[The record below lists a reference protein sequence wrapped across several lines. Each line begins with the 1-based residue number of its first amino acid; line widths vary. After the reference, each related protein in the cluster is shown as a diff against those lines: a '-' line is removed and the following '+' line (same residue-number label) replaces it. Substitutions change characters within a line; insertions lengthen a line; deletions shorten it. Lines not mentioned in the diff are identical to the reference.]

1 MTQSNEEQFSPEVV
15 ASLTNTLDSVMDK
28 TISAIDR
35 VNDQIRVLALNARI
49 EAARAGDA
57 GKAFNI
63 VAMEIAGLSN
73 TSTTVVANLKRRSR
87 KTLSRISKIS
97 ESMSASFKG
106 VRLSDLARMNIDL
119 VDRCLYERSCDV
131 RWWATDASVVD
142 ALTEKSAK
150 TADFATQRLRTIL
163 DSYTVYSDLLVCNSN
178 GQVVANGRPDMFRSV
193 GTDVSGTTW
202 FQTALQTRTGR
213 DYGFQTVHQSA
224 CVNNRPSVVFSA
236 AIREGGLVDGRV
248 LGVLGIV
255 FNWET
260 FANDIVRNVALS
272 DEEKGTTRV
281 CILDSSGH
289 VLADTSD
296 RMLKDSIDFS
306 GRNRLF
312 SGKAG
317 HLVAEVGGTSCYI
330 GHASSAGFE
339 TYACGWHAVL
349 IQEVAVAKSPDSDDT
364 RRSTTRRTTNRR
376 TTTQRKRRLSTKV
389 S

>member
-1 MTQSNEEQFSPEVV
+1 MYNNSNTEQFSPEVV

-28 TISAIDR
+28 TITAIDR

-87 KTLSRISKIS
+87 KTLTRISKIS

-131 RWWATDASVVD
+131 RWWATDASVVN
-142 ALTEKSAK
+142 ALAQKSPKSLEHAS
-150 TADFATQRLRTIL
+150 QRLRTIL
-163 DSYTVYSDLLVCNSN
+163 ESYTVYSDLLVCNTA
-178 GQVVANGRPDMFRSV
+178 GQVVANGRPDLFRSV
-193 GTDVSGTTW
+193 GTDASDTAW
-202 FQTALQTRTGR
+202 FQTAMQTRTGR
-213 DYGFQTVHQSA
+213 EYGFHSVHNSS

-236 AIREGGLVDGRV
+236 AIRENGLIDGRV
-248 LGVLGIV
+248 LGVLGII

-272 DEEKGTTRV
+272 DEEKSSTRV
-281 CILDSSGH
+281 CIVDSTGH
-289 VLADTSD
+289 VLADSAG
-296 RMLKDSIDFS
+296 RMQNDAIDFG
-306 GRNRLF
+306 GRSRLF
-312 SGKAG
+312 ASKAG
-317 HLVAEVGGTSCYI
+317 HVVAEVAGTSCYI
-330 GHASSAGFE
+330 GQAKSAGFE
-339 TYACGWHAVL
+339 TYASGWHGIL
-349 IQEVAVAKSPDSDDT
+349 IQEVATVSDST
-364 RRSTTRRTTNRR
+364 QEQRPVRSSKRRSESQRRRR
-376 TTTQRKRRLSTKV
+376 AVASV
-389 S
+389 G